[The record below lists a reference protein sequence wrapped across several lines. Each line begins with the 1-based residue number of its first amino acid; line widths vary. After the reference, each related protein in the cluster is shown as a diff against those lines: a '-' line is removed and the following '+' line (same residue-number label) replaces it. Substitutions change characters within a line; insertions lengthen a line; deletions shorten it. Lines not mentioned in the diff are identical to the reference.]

1 MTPPET
7 QHLLRL
13 FSYRGLCPYIS
24 LSIHFY
30 PYSFVR
36 TSVVRTL
43 FLAVISVLWYLPLN
57 GSRHALRSHAVLQAF
72 HRGRLEVRG
81 RFVGAV
87 EPRCHEDLK
96 HLIDVAVG
104 PVSKMAH
111 KRHVAAAV
119 VIIKI
124 FAVVEPL
131 DRVSVLGRKRL
142 FEEQFLK
149 T

>member
-1 MTPPET
+1 M
-7 QHLLRL
+7 
-13 FSYRGLCPYIS
+13 
-24 LSIHFY
+24 
-30 PYSFVR
+30 
-36 TSVVRTL
+36 
-43 FLAVISVLWYLPLN
+43 
-57 GSRHALRSHAVLQAF
+57 QAF

-81 RFVGAV
+81 RFVGTV
-87 EPRCHEDLK
+87 EPRCREDLN
-96 HLIDVAVG
+96 HLIDVSVG
-104 PVSKMAH
+104 PVSEVAH
-111 KRHVAAAV
+111 ERHVAAAV